1 MKKLFVFLNV
11 LGLSAAFA
19 QNLPSEMYYS
29 QDGRILHTGG
39 LLPTAGLYNRNVV
52 ESVYLNFS
60 QADYWTQLTNNYASE
75 TLLAADLVYDGV
87 TYYNVGVRF
96 RGNTSYQQINNSQ
109 KKSFAVEMD
118 FMTPDQNLLGYYD
131 LKFNNGHQD
140 ATFMREVLYC
150 RMAAK
155 YTPIAKANFI
165 HLYLNNQDWGIY
177 PNIQAIEKTFLKEW
191 FMSNNGANFRAKTD
205 ASVGGGGPG
214 GGPNWGDGTA
224 GMNYLGADTVTY
236 AQYYTLKSS
245 DLITNPWQMLVN
257 AFYQLSL
264 VNANNT
270 AVLEQYIDVDR
281 ALWFLAVENIFT
293 DDDSYIMKGKMDY
306 MIYIEYETGRTFP
319 MEYDGNSAFVLNAAA
334 SNNWGPFKNV
344 SNANYPLLNKLLNI
358 PAYRQRY
365 LAHYRTILNET
376 FTTANATA
384 LVNEI
389 HDQIGALVQSDPKKL
404 YTYQNYLDQH
414 PQLINFVTNRR
425 NFLLNNPEVAQV
437 APLIASA
444 KYYNEDMAEYVAP
457 LSGQVC
463 NIQAPVNSASGV
475 FAVHL
480 YYSSAISGSFEKIQ
494 MFDDGAHNDGGAG
507 DGVYGAEIPAFPANT
522 MVRYYVEA
530 LANNGPKSA
539 SYLPQGAEH
548 DVFVYTVQSIM
559 NPNGVVINEFV
570 AQNNAGVQDEVGE
583 FEDWIELYN
592 TNSSPVDLSGFFLSD
607 NPAIPD
613 KWSFPSG
620 TIIPAN
626 GYLIVWADDEALD
639 GPLHAAFRLSA
650 LGESVVLSDPNLSV
664 VDQVDFGTQTA
675 NMASARIPNGTGNFV
690 IQATTFGF
698 NNELVSSTIQDDLLQ
713 SITLYPNPTD
723 DFVWVEMAASL
734 VGKNIQVLNSLGQL
748 MLDFSAQPLI
758 QLDLSLF
765 PSGIYFLHCEGEIK
779 RLMVTR

>member
-1 MKKLFVFLNV
+1 
-11 LGLSAAFA
+11 
-19 QNLPSEMYYS
+19 
-29 QDGRILHTGG
+29 
-39 LLPTAGLYNRNVV
+39 
-52 ESVYLNFS
+52 
-60 QADYWTQLTNNYASE
+60 
-75 TLLAADLVYDGV
+75 
-87 TYYNVGVRF
+87 
-96 RGNTSYQQINNSQ
+96 
-109 KKSFAVEMD
+109 
-118 FMTPDQNLLGYYD
+118 
-131 LKFNNGHQD
+131 
-140 ATFMREVLYC
+140 
-150 RMAAK
+150 
-155 YTPIAKANFI
+155 
-165 HLYLNNQDWGIY
+165 
-177 PNIQAIEKTFLKEW
+177 
-191 FMSNNGANFRAKTD
+191 
-205 ASVGGGGPG
+205 
-214 GGPNWGDGTA
+214 
-224 GMNYLGADTVTY
+224 
-236 AQYYTLKSS
+236 
-245 DLITNPWQMLVN
+245 
-257 AFYQLSL
+257 
-264 VNANNT
+264 
-270 AVLEQYIDVDR
+270 
-281 ALWFLAVENIFT
+281 
-293 DDDSYIMKGKMDY
+293 
-306 MIYIEYETGRTFP
+306 
-319 MEYDGNSAFVLNAAA
+319 
-334 SNNWGPFKNV
+334 
-344 SNANYPLLNKLLNI
+344 
-358 PAYRQRY
+358 
-365 LAHYRTILNET
+365 LNET

-463 NIQAPVNSASGV
+463 NIQTPVNSASGV

-583 FEDWIELYN
+583 FEDWIEFYN
-592 TNSSPVDLSGFFLSD
+592 TNTSPVDLSGFFLSD

-613 KWSFPSG
+613 KWAFPSG

-626 GYLIVWADDEALD
+626 GYLIVWADDEAAD
-639 GPLHAAFRLSA
+639 GPLHAAFKLSA
-650 LGESVVLSDPNLSV
+650 AGESVVLSNSNLSV
-664 VDQVDFGTQTA
+664 VDQIDFGPQSA
-675 NMASARIPNGTGNFV
+675 NLASARIPNGTGNFV
-690 IQATTFGF
+690 IQAPTFGF
-698 NNELVSSTIQDDLLQ
+698 NNELVSSLSQDNLLQ
-713 SITLYPNPTD
+713 SISLYPNPAQ
-723 DFVWVEMAASL
+723 DFVWVEVAASL
-734 VGKNIQVLNSLGQL
+734 AGKNMQVLNSLGQL

-765 PSGIYFLHCEGEIK
+765 PSSIYFLHCEGEMK

>member
-1 MKKLFVFLNV
+1 MG
-11 LGLSAAFA
+11 LGLASA
-19 QNLPSEMYYS
+19 QNVPSEMHYS
-29 QDGRILHTGG
+29 TDGKILYTGG
-39 LLPTAGLYNRNVV
+39 LLPSSGLYDRNVV
-52 ESVYLNFS
+52 QSVYLNFA
-60 QADYWTQLTNNYASE
+60 QPNYWTLLSNNYASE
-75 TLLAADLVYDGV
+75 TLLAADMIYDGV

-96 RGNTSYQQINNSQ
+96 RGNTSYQQISNSQ

-118 FMTPDQNLLGYYD
+118 FMTPDQNLLGYDD

-155 YTPIAKANFI
+155 YTPVAKANYI
-165 HLYLNNQDWGIY
+165 HLYLNNEDWGLY

-191 FMSNNGANFRAKTD
+191 FVSNNGARFRATTD
-205 ASVGGGGPG
+205 APMGGGGPG

-224 GMNYLGADTVTY
+224 GMNYLGADTTVY

-264 VNANNT
+264 ANADNT

-293 DDDSYIMKGKMDY
+293 DDDSYLMKGKMDY
-306 MIYIEYETGRTFP
+306 MIYIDHETGRTFP
-319 MEYDGNSAFVLNAAA
+319 MEYDGNSTFVFNAAS

-344 SNANYPLLNKLLNI
+344 SNVNYPLLNKLLNI

-389 HDQIGALVQSDPKKL
+389 HTQIGDLVQSDPKKL

-414 PQLINFVTNRR
+414 PQLITFVTNRR

-437 APLIASA
+437 APVIASA
-444 KYYNEDMAEYVAP
+444 KYYNVDMAEYVTP
-457 LSGQVC
+457 LAGQEC
-463 NIQAPVNSASGV
+463 NIQAPVTNAAGV
-475 FAVHL
+475 FAVYL
-480 YYSSAISGSFEKIQ
+480 YYTTGLVDSFEKVQ
-494 MFDDGAHNDGGAG
+494 MFDDGAHNDGAAG
-507 DGVYGAEIPAFPANT
+507 DGVYGAQIPAYPANT

-530 LANNGPKSA
+530 LSNNGPKSA

-548 DVFVYTVQSIM
+548 DVFVYTVQAMM
-559 NPNGVVINEFV
+559 NANGVVINEFV
-570 AQNNAGVQDEVGE
+570 AQNNSGVQDEVGE

-592 TNSSPVDLSGFFLSD
+592 TNSTPIDLSGFFLSD
-607 NPAIPD
+607 NAAIPD
-613 KWSFPSG
+613 KWTFPTG

-664 VDQVDFGTQTA
+664 VDQVDFGPQTA
-675 NMASARIPNGTGNFV
+675 NLASARIPNGTGNFV

-698 NNELVSSTIQDDLLQ
+698 NNELVSSITQDNLLQ
-713 SITLYPNPTD
+713 SISLYPNPAQE
-723 DFVWVEMAASL
+723 FVWVEVATSL

-765 PSGIYFLHCEGEIK
+765 PSGMYFLHCEGEMK